1 MRHTGKKI
9 VKIVEEL
16 TMFFISIESDK
27 MESSIEREGN
37 QYVIR
42 FHSKYNPEYRNN
54 LDSLEKYLN
63 TPRNE
68 AMEDI
73 YWELAGSGDPGETS
87 QLLLVGMMIDRADV
101 VIHEEENQIE
111 VTLYRQIADQ
121 KEDTLLY

>member
-16 TMFFISIESDK
+16 TMYFISIESDK
-27 MESSIEREGN
+27 IESSIHREEN

-42 FHSKYNPEYRNN
+42 FHSIFNPEYREN
-54 LDSLEKYLN
+54 LNSLEKYLN

-68 AMEDI
+68 AMEDL

-87 QLLLVGMMIDRADV
+87 QLLLVGMMIDQADIF
-101 VIHEEENQIE
+101 IHDNENSID
-111 VTLYRQIADQ
+111 VTLYRKIVDA
-121 KEDTLLY
+121 KEDPLLY

>member
-9 VKIVEEL
+9 VKIIEEL
-16 TMFFISIESDK
+16 TMYFISIESDK
-27 MESSIEREGN
+27 IESSIHREEN

-42 FHSKYNPEYRNN
+42 FHSIFNPEYREN
-54 LDSLEKYLN
+54 LNSLEKYLN

-68 AMEDI
+68 AMEDL

-87 QLLLVGMMIDRADV
+87 QLLLVGMMIDEADV
-101 VIHEEENQIE
+101 FIHDENNSID
-111 VTLYRQIADQ
+111 VTLHRKIVDA

>member
-1 MRHTGKKI
+1 MRHNGKKV

-16 TMFFISIESDK
+16 TMYFISVEADNIESSLK
-27 MESSIEREGN
+27 REEN

-42 FHSKYNPEYRNN
+42 FHSTYNPEFRNN

-63 TPRNE
+63 QPRNE

-73 YWELAGSGDPGETS
+73 YWELAGSGDPGEAS

-101 VIHEEENQIE
+101 IIHEEENRIE
-111 VTLYRQIADQ
+111 VTLYRQIEDV
-121 KEDTLLY
+121 KEDALLY